1 MKKEQM
7 IYLDI
12 IEKCHQ
18 KKALPALQL
27 YMLLKKRKEVTFNT
41 RKILQ
46 LIHQLMISITT
57 LYRRIHTLQKLGFI
71 TPINKSPNYYHI
83 HNQKHILI
91 HHQLRFRS
99 TKLVWEHEYNI
110 LHFQTIAIT
119 AMLFHVA
126 FKERLQIKHLQTKKI
141 RDEIQKHTIDT
152 KETGRIITQ
161 GPYQLPSHDYSK
173 SLHISS
179 AQYYRYRKEAERKG
193 LLEVTHQKSVTYL
206 QLHPHTREN
215 KGDLGHFSKTPYQTH
230 LQSHKT
236 AKKSS
241 KRKIATLSNERDH
254 HPQQI
259 HRIPPLRYA
268 LPLRT
273 QPQRVKQSLLRIKR
287 GASAQNPIANTKNQQ
302 RDIRPPHPTAIQTIH
317 MKLNNTRQPKHCDPF
332 NSF

>member
-1 MKKEQM
+1 M
-7 IYLDI
+7 IYLAI

-18 KKALPALQL
+18 KKVLPALQL
-27 YMLLKKRKEVTFNT
+27 YILLEKREEVNFNT

-46 LIHQLMISITT
+46 LSHQLMISITT
-57 LYRRIHTLQKLGFI
+57 LYRRIHILQKLGFI

-141 RDEIQKHTIDT
+141 RDEIQKHTIYT
-152 KETGRIITQ
+152 REGERIIKQ
-161 GPYQLPSHDYSK
+161 GPYQLPSHYYSK

-193 LLEVTHQKSVTYL
+193 LLQVTQQKHVTDLLPWEV
-206 QLHPHTREN
+206 N
-215 KGDLGHFSKTPYQTH
+215 H
-230 LQSHKT
+230 LTKYDSSHL
-236 AKKSS
+236 AMQNNQVVRYES
-241 KRKIATLSNERDH
+241 ATIYYNL
-254 HPQQI
+254 I
-259 HRIPPLRYA
+259 LIP
-268 LPLRT
+268 
-273 QPQRVKQSLLRIKR
+273 
-287 GASAQNPIANTKNQQ
+287 
-302 RDIRPPHPTAIQTIH
+302 
-317 MKLNNTRQPKHCDPF
+317 
-332 NSF
+332 